1 MAENNILAQL
11 GIEVDSYSAEH
22 EVSEII
28 DKLRQILNETLGLN
42 IDVGDI
48 EAINRTLDETGT
60 KVQVLFDGANNSI
73 RQVVTTIKDANDVTT
88 RWVQNFDKFSD
99 VDWFNVD
106 TSKIDDWDYY
116 NQLREAGT
124 WHYGQTD
131 VSKTVSQ
138 TGNIDE
144 SVDALKE
151 YFSVLKQ
158 INSID
163 TNKYSN
169 WATVLNQQLDDLSP
183 AFAQTIEQ
191 MQRLGV
197 AFNDMSV
204 GSGTMKL
211 ADYTGSSS
219 EVQKIVDL
227 YNQLNNEL
235 SEIQTKKIDTDNYA
249 ELENTIKNASKAITD
264 MYKAQEKLLSYK
276 GDAASQEYQVLQEN
290 VTRAQQSAN
299 DLIGTLQ
306 QIDGL
311 QASGI
316 NVDGIE
322 AISLAYDGE
331 NQSVQRLITN
341 LEKLNQTQLQ
351 KSAANEDRYDKQQ
364 IDKATDA
371 LEQLYEAQIK
381 YNQAYANMNVGS
393 SELAQYADDVDKA
406 RQALENAEN
415 AALSNGTAV
424 RDSADYA
431 DRAAI
436 AEQNYAER
444 LKEVGNAANNAD
456 SALGMHVETMSDAI
470 AQSAA
475 YAISL
480 DSLVNAMQSIVNTAH
495 DLDDAMTDIQLVTQ
509 MSNEEATELM
519 QSYTQI
525 AKELGA
531 TTVTVAESADEWL
544 NV

>member
-28 DKLRQILNETLGLN
+28 DKLRQALNETLGLN

-48 EAINRTLDETGT
+48 EKINRTLDETGT

-99 VDWFNVD
+99 IDWFNVD

-116 NQLREAGT
+116 NQLRENGS

-138 TGNIDE
+138 TGNINE

-151 YFSVLKQ
+151 YFRVLKQ

-163 TNKYSN
+163 TDKYSN
-169 WATVLNQQLDDLSP
+169 WATVLNQQLDDLYP

-197 AFNDMSV
+197 AFNDISV

-249 ELENTIKNASKAITD
+249 ELENTIRNASKAITD

-276 GDAASQEYQVLQEN
+276 GDTASQEYQVLQEN

-322 AISLAYDGE
+322 AISIAYDGE
-331 NQSVQRLITN
+331 NQSVQKLIAN
-341 LEKLNQTQLQ
+341 LEKLNRVQLQ
-351 KSAANEDRYDKQQ
+351 KSAANEDKYDKQQ
-364 IDKATDA
+364 IDKAVDA
-371 LEQLYEAQIK
+371 LERLYEAQIK

-393 SELAQYADDVDKA
+393 SELARYADAVDKA

-431 DRAAI
+431 DRAAV
-436 AEQNYAER
+436 AEQDYAEQLKQLQNSTECSRRKKIENHHR
-444 LKEVGNAANNAD
+444 L
-456 SALGMHVETMSDAI
+456 
-470 AQSAA
+470 
-475 YAISL
+475 
-480 DSLVNAMQSIVNTAH
+480 
-495 DLDDAMTDIQLVTQ
+495 
-509 MSNEEATELM
+509 
-519 QSYTQI
+519 
-525 AKELGA
+525 
-531 TTVTVAESADEWL
+531 
-544 NV
+544 